1 MVRTLFIILALMT
14 LNSSGFIGFE
24 ADPKKG
30 GDKPE
35 RGGERPSSQDMVK
48 RLDADKNGE
57 ISFTEFSAGKRIQS
71 LDEGVRK
78 KIFDRLDK
86 DSNGVISKNDLRRPH
101 EPKGPH
107 GGFVFP
113 PFEKMDA
120 NKDRQV
126 GIEEFSNS
134 PKFKEM
140 PPERVRRIFDQMD
153 RNKDGFL
160 SRKDHSKLGHDR
172 RGKKGG
178 RPDGG
183 MKNPDTNGDNKVSR
197 EEFQKSPFA
206 LGMPEEAR
214 QKLFQKLDKNA
225 DGFLDSSELREPRKK
240 GPKK

>member
-1 MVRTLFIILALMT
+1 MLRTLFIILALVT
-14 LNSSGFIGFE
+14 LNSSGFMGCE
-24 ADPKKG
+24 AEPKKG
-30 GDKPE
+30 GDKPD

-48 RLDADKNGE
+48 RLDADKSGE
-57 ISFTEFSAGKRIQS
+57 ISFAEFSASKRMRS

-86 DSNGVISKNDLRRPH
+86 DSDGVISKNELRRPH
-101 EPKGPH
+101 DPKGPH
-107 GGFVFP
+107 GGSAFP
-113 PFEKMDA
+113 LFEKMDA

-160 SRKDHSKLGHDR
+160 SRKDHSQLGHDR

-178 RPDGG
+178 RPEGG
-183 MKNPDTNGDNKVSR
+183 MKNLDTNGDDKVSR
-197 EEFQKSPFA
+197 EEFQKGSFA
-206 LGMPEEAR
+206 LGVPEEAR
-214 QKLFQKLDKNA
+214 EKLFQKLDKNA
-225 DGFLDSSELREPRKK
+225 DGFLDSSELRDPRKK

>member
-1 MVRTLFIILALMT
+1 MVRTLFIILALLT
-14 LNSSGFIGFE
+14 LNSSGFMGCE
-24 ADPKKG
+24 TEPRKG
-30 GDKPE
+30 ADKPD

-48 RLDADKNGE
+48 RLDADKNGQ
-57 ISFTEFSAGKRIQS
+57 ISFGEFSASKRMQS

-86 DSNGVISKNDLRRPH
+86 DGDGVISKNELRRPH
-101 EPKGPH
+101 DPKGPH
-107 GGFVFP
+107 GGFAFP
-113 PFEKMDA
+113 LFEKMDA

-153 RNKDGFL
+153 RNNDCFL
-160 SRKDHSKLGHDR
+160 SRKDHSKLVNDL

-178 RPDGG
+178 RPEGG
-183 MKNPDTNGDNKVSR
+183 MKNLDTNGDDKVSR
-197 EEFQKSPFA
+197 EEFQKGTFS
-206 LGMPEEAR
+206 LGVPEEAR
-214 QKLFQKLDKNA
+214 DKLFQKLDKNA
-225 DGFLDSSELREPRKK
+225 DGFLDLAELRDPRKK

>member
-1 MVRTLFIILALMT
+1 MARTIFIILSLMT
-14 LNSSGFIGFE
+14 LNSSGFMGCE
-24 ADPKKG
+24 AEPKKG

-48 RLDADKNGE
+48 RLDVDKNGE
-57 ISFTEFSAGKRIQS
+57 ISFTEFSASKRIQS
-71 LDEGVRK
+71 LDEAVRK

-86 DSNGVISKNDLRRPH
+86 DGDGVISKNELRRPH
-101 EPKGPH
+101 DSKGPH
-107 GGFVFP
+107 GGFAFP
-113 PFEKMDA
+113 LFEKMDA

-160 SRKDHSKLGHDR
+160 SRKDHSKLVHDR

-178 RPDGG
+178 RPEGG
-183 MKNPDTNGDNKVSR
+183 MKNLDTNGDDKVSR
-197 EEFQKSPFA
+197 EEFQKSSFA
-206 LGMPEEAR
+206 LGMSEEGR
-214 QKLFQKLDKNA
+214 EKLFQKLDKNA
-225 DGFLDSSELREPRKK
+225 DGFLDSSELRDPRKK
-240 GPKK
+240 GSKK

>member
-1 MVRTLFIILALMT
+1 MVGTLFIILALLT
-14 LNSSGFIGFE
+14 LNSSGFMGCE
-24 ADPKKG
+24 TEPRKG
-30 GDKPE
+30 ADKPD

-57 ISFTEFSAGKRIQS
+57 ISFAEFSASKRMQS

-86 DSNGVISKNDLRRPH
+86 DGDGLISKNELRRPH
-101 EPKGPH
+101 DPKGPH
-107 GGFVFP
+107 GGFAFP

-160 SRKDHSKLGHDR
+160 SRKDHSKLVNDL

-178 RPDGG
+178 RPEGG
-183 MKNPDTNGDNKVSR
+183 MKNLDTNGDDKVSR
-197 EEFQKSPFA
+197 AEFQKGPFSP
-206 LGMPEEAR
+206 GVPEEAR
-214 QKLFQKLDKNA
+214 EKLFQKLDENA
-225 DGFLDSSELREPRKK
+225 NGFLDSSELRDPRKK
-240 GPKK
+240 EPKK

>member
-1 MVRTLFIILALMT
+1 MAPTAFIILVLLT
-14 LNSSGFIGFE
+14 LNSSGFMGCE
-24 ADPKKG
+24 AEPRKG
-30 GDKPE
+30 VNKPE
-35 RGGERPSSQDMVK
+35 RGGERPSPQDVVK

-57 ISFTEFSAGKRIQS
+57 ISFAEFSVSERMQA

-86 DSNGVISKNDLRRPH
+86 DSDGVISRNELRRPH
-101 EPKGPH
+101 DPKGLH
-107 GGFVFP
+107 GGFAFP

-178 RPDGG
+178 RPEGG
-183 MKNPDTNGDNKVSR
+183 MKGLDSNGDEKVSR
-197 EEFQKSPFA
+197 EEFQKGPFV
-206 LGMPEEAR
+206 LGVPEEAR

-225 DGFLDSSELREPRKK
+225 DGFLDSSELRALRNK

>member
-1 MVRTLFIILALMT
+1 MILALVT
-14 LNSSGFIGFE
+14 LNSSGLMGRE
-24 ADPKKG
+24 LDPKKG

-35 RGGERPSSQDMVK
+35 QGGERPSSQDMVR
-48 RLDADKNGE
+48 RLDADKSGE
-57 ISFTEFSAGKRIQS
+57 ISFAEFSASARMQS

-86 DSNGVISKNDLRRPH
+86 DSDGVISKNELRRPH
-101 EPKGPH
+101 DPKGPH
-107 GGFVFP
+107 GGFAFP
-113 PFEKMDA
+113 LFEKMDA

-126 GIEEFSNS
+126 GLEEFSNS

-160 SRKDHSKLGHDR
+160 SRKDYSKLGHDR

-178 RPDGG
+178 RPEGG
-183 MKNPDTNGDNKVSR
+183 MKNLDTNGDDKVSR
-197 EEFQKSPFA
+197 EEFQKSSFA

-214 QKLFQKLDKNA
+214 PKLFQKLDKNA
-225 DGFLDSSELREPRKK
+225 DGFLDSRELREPRKR